1 MSLAQLEVI
10 HSCAHWIGTH
20 ASALLLVIFLTALG
34 VIAALWHL
42 FETRLQEVWAHPD
55 GWRQRFLERP
65 FAQRIRQR
73 YPRMWRFFVARFA
86 HDRYL
91 GLHLTIG
98 LLVTL
103 AAMVGFSAMA
113 AALPGWERLTEFDKH
128 VAMSLKENGTIDHVG
143 IFQTITWFGDYRTL
157 GCLGLVVSLTLLNSR
172 LWSLLVGWVVA
183 LTGSGLLSAMPEA
196 LFHRVRPEFA
206 NSWLTEPGWSVP
218 SGHAMG
224 WLVAYGMLAYVLI
237 AAWQVRFP
245 RTIVAVSAAFVLAIG
260 FSQLY
265 LGVHFFSDMA
275 AGYATAT
282 MWLGICVSGCE
293 VVRRR
298 ERMRR
303 FLSQLLTNERSKVA
317 IEIALLS
324 RRLQERSFSP
334 SFATEVDFAA
344 TLAMASHYR
353 NLRERN
359 RPRGRVP
366 LRSVFSLTMKNER
379 NPSPAR

>member
-1 MSLAQLEVI
+1 MRLL
-10 HSCAHWIGTH
+10 IGNH
-20 ASALLLVIFLTALG
+20 ASALLLVIFLTPLG
-34 VIAALWHL
+34 LIAALWRR
-42 FETRLQEVWAHPD
+42 FETALQELWAHPD
-55 GWRQRFLERP
+55 GWRQHSFERL
-65 FAQRIRQR
+65 FAERIRQR

-86 HDRYL
+86 HDYL

-103 AAMVGFSAMA
+103 AAMVGVSAVA
-113 AALPGWERLTEFDKH
+113 AALPGWERLMEFDQQF
-128 VAMSLKENGTIDHVG
+128 AMSLKQNVTIDHVG
-143 IFQTITWFGDYRTL
+143 IFQAITWFSDYRTL
-157 GCLGLVVSLTLLNSR
+157 VCLGLVVSLTLLNSR

-183 LTGSGLLSAMPEA
+183 LTGSGLLSAMLKA
-196 LFHRVRPEFA
+196 LFQRVRPEFA
-206 NSWLTEPGWSVP
+206 SSWLAEPGWSVP

-224 WLVAYGMLAYVLI
+224 SLVAYGMLAYVLI
-237 AAWQVRFP
+237 AAWRVRFP

-275 AGYATAT
+275 AGYATAM

-303 FLSQLLTNERSKVA
+303 SLSQLLTNERSKVA

-334 SFATEVDFAA
+334 SFATEVDFAL
-344 TLAMASHYR
+344 TLAMSSHYN
-353 NLRERN
+353 NLRERT
-359 RPRGRVP
+359 RPRGIVP

-379 NPSPAR
+379 NPSPEQ